1 MIISIAN
8 AGVVFQEAKEEKAVS
23 VVNEN
28 RLILFLFR
36 LSNIP
41 PSKTALL
48 DERTS
53 KMRRAHFPNERNLW
67 SE

>member
-1 MIISIAN
+1 MSIAN
-8 AGVVFQEAKEEKAVS
+8 AGVVFQQAKEEKAVP
-23 VVNEN
+23 VEN
-28 RLILFLFR
+28 GIRLILFLFR

-41 PSKTALL
+41 PSKIALL

-53 KMRRAHFPNERNLW
+53 KMRRAHFPNERSAR